1 MEKVRMVKVKMVKG
15 SMERA
20 TTSLVANLE
29 KEEEVRFTRWQRQ
42 ENSNSYCWKFGRWRR
57 DCHKL
62 KVYLKHKRVRQI
74 EGVVDESGQGSNA
87 APNSGT
93 APSNVRLV
101 SFAPVAEENSLGQ
114 DYSCETLH
122 CIIQTVHS
130 LQTPMSAF

>member
-1 MEKVRMVKVKMVKG
+1 
-15 SMERA
+15 MERA
-20 TTSLVANLE
+20 TTSLVANLAR
-29 KEEEVRFTRWQRQ
+29 KG
-42 ENSNSYCWKFGRWRR
+42 NDKGSNDGKGKKIDNSYCWKFGRWRR

-62 KVYLKHKRVRQI
+62 KDDQKHKRVRQI
-74 EGVVDESGQGSNA
+74 EEVVDESGQGLNA

-114 DYSCETLH
+114 DYSCESLH